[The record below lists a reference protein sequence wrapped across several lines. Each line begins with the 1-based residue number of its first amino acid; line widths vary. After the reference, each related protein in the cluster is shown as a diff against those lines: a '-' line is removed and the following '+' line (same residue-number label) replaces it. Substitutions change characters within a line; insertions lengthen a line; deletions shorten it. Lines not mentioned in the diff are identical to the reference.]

1 MTEASPACRPHYKCQ
16 GETELTIPSPGGG
29 PHASRVRLAL
39 SAPRTADLLMQTLD
53 AYQTRRAWTASRS
66 RHTGNTLKSE
76 EYTIIE

>member
-1 MTEASPACRPHYKCQ
+1 MP
-16 GETELTIPSPGGG
+16 IPSPGGG
-29 PHASRVRLAL
+29 PYAFRVRLAL

-76 EYTIIE
+76 EYHIIA